1 MFRLVYITC
10 GGNEE
15 AERISDALVKEKLA
29 ACVNFF
35 PINSVFEWE
44 GEIKQEK
51 EFAMLCKT
59 TQDKIPQL
67 KKRVKEIHSYE
78 IPAILIIEIKEGNEE
93 FLRWVDKCLE

>member
-1 MFRLVYITC
+1 VYVTC
-10 GGNEE
+10 GSREE

-35 PINSVFEWE
+35 PINSVFEWN

-51 EFAMLCKT
+51 ELAILCKT
-59 TQDKIPQL
+59 MGDKIPRL

-78 IPAILIIEIKEGNEE
+78 IPAILVIEIKEGNED
-93 FLRWVDKCLE
+93 FLDWVKNSLE